1 MEKKI
6 FKKGDYVIIF
16 IVMVIS
22 FLPILFLQK
31 EVNVDYS
38 NIVVSQDG
46 NIIGK
51 YDLNKDKNSKYINFE
66 FVVENKKYK
75 ATLESK
81 DSKVRLLRLPKE
93 LVKKSIHEDMSW
105 IEDDSKIIVAL
116 PVKLVVYI
124 ENSQNDNEVDAISN

>member
-1 MEKKI
+1 MKI

-124 ENSQNDNEVDAISN
+124 ENSQNDTEVDAISS

>member
-1 MEKKI
+1 M
-6 FKKGDYVIIF
+6 
-16 IVMVIS
+16 
-22 FLPILFLQK
+22 
-31 EVNVDYS
+31 
-38 NIVVSQDG
+38 
-46 NIIGK
+46 
-51 YDLNKDKNSKYINFE
+51 NKDKNSKYINFE

-124 ENSQNDNEVDAISN
+124 ENSQNDTEVDAISS

>member
-1 MEKKI
+1 MKI

-105 IEDDSKIIVAL
+105 IEDDGKIIVAL

-124 ENSQNDNEVDAISN
+124 ENSQNDTEVDAISS

>member
-1 MEKKI
+1 MKI

>member
-1 MEKKI
+1 MKI

-46 NIIGK
+46 NIIG
-51 YDLNKDKNSKYINFE
+51 
-66 FVVENKKYK
+66 
-75 ATLESK
+75 
-81 DSKVRLLRLPKE
+81 
-93 LVKKSIHEDMSW
+93 
-105 IEDDSKIIVAL
+105 
-116 PVKLVVYI
+116 
-124 ENSQNDNEVDAISN
+124 

>member
-1 MEKKI
+1 MKI

-31 EVNVDYS
+31 GVNVDYS

-124 ENSQNDNEVDAISN
+124 ENSQNDTEVDAISN

>member
-1 MEKKI
+1 MKI

-124 ENSQNDNEVDAISN
+124 ENSQNDTEVDTISS

>member
-1 MEKKI
+1 MKI
-6 FKKGDYVIIF
+6 LKKGDYVIIF

-124 ENSQNDNEVDAISN
+124 ENSQNDTEVDAISS

>member
-1 MEKKI
+1 MKI
-6 FKKGDYVIIF
+6 LKKGDYVIIF

-46 NIIGK
+46 HVIGK
-51 YDLNKDKNSKYINFE
+51 YDLNKDKNSRYINFE
-66 FVVENKKYK
+66 FMVENKKYK
-75 ATLESK
+75 GTLESK

-124 ENSQNDNEVDAISN
+124 ENSQNDNEIDVISS

>member
-1 MEKKI
+1 MKI
-6 FKKGDYVIIF
+6 LKKGDYVIIF

-46 NIIGK
+46 HVIGK
-51 YDLNKDKNSKYINFE
+51 YDLNKDKNSRYINFE
-66 FVVENKKYK
+66 FMVENKKYK
-75 ATLESK
+75 GTLESK

-124 ENSQNDNEVDAISN
+124 ENSQNDNEIDAISS

>member
-1 MEKKI
+1 MKI

-51 YDLNKDKNSKYINFE
+51 YDLNQ
-66 FVVENKKYK
+66 
-75 ATLESK
+75 
-81 DSKVRLLRLPKE
+81 KV
-93 LVKKSIHEDMSW
+93 
-105 IEDDSKIIVAL
+105 KIQ
-116 PVKLVVYI
+116 K
-124 ENSQNDNEVDAISN
+124 

>member
-1 MEKKI
+1 MKI

-124 ENSQNDNEVDAISN
+124 ENSQNDTEVDAISN

>member
-1 MEKKI
+1 MKI
-6 FKKGDYVIIF
+6 LKKGDYVIIF

-93 LVKKSIHEDMSW
+93 LVTKSIHEDMSW

-124 ENSQNDNEVDAISN
+124 ENSQNDTEVDAISS

>member
-1 MEKKI
+1 MKI
-6 FKKGDYVIIF
+6 LKKGDYVIIF

-31 EVNVDYS
+31 DVNTDYS

-46 NIIGK
+46 HIIGK
-51 YDLNKDKNSKYINFE
+51 YNLNKDKNSKYINFE

-75 ATLESK
+75 GTLESK
-81 DSKVRLLRLPKE
+81 ESKVRLLRLPKE
-93 LVKKSIHEDMSW
+93 LVTKSIHEDMSW
-105 IEDDSKIIVAL
+105 IADDSKIIVAL

-124 ENSQNDNEVDAISN
+124 ENSQNDNEVDAISS

>member
-1 MEKKI
+1 MKI
-6 FKKGDYVIIF
+6 LKKGDYVIIF

-31 EVNVDYS
+31 EENVDYS

-46 NIIGK
+46 HVIGK
-51 YDLNKDKNSKYINFE
+51 YDLNKDKNSRYINFE
-66 FVVENKKYK
+66 FMVENKKYK
-75 ATLESK
+75 GTLESK

-124 ENSQNDNEVDAISN
+124 ENSQNDNEIDAISS